1 MNHQENLRRKTFT
14 RRAAILAAG
23 KLGLLS
29 ALGARLYWLQ
39 AVEAEKYRVWAEE
52 NRINLRLLPPARG
65 RIVDR
70 AGADLARNERNYCL
84 VLAREAAREL
94 DSALDEIGE
103 YVALDDADRDRIARD
118 AARRDTFAPLLVKE
132 HLAWAQVAAVE
143 VNMPYLSGVSID
155 ARRTRFYPH
164 RDALVHVLGYVGAA
178 EEKDLTGDPLLTLPD
193 FPVGKNGM
201 EKIHDEALRGGAGAV
216 EVEVNA
222 HGRVIRELSRR
233 EGAPG
238 SDVELHIDLGAQRFA
253 AGLLPDDSAA
263 AVLIDARNGS
273 VNALVSTPAYDPHLF
288 TRTMS
293 AAEWRALHEN
303 PRAPL
308 SNKTISGRYPPGS
321 TFKPAVALAALD
333 AGIVDPAETV
343 WCPGFGKVG
352 REIRHCWKR
361 HGHGHVDMIQAIAQ
375 SCDVYFYELAMRTG
389 IERIAAMA
397 ERLGLGARTGIDM
410 PNETSAPMPTPGW
423 KEATVGEPWVVGD
436 TTGVG
441 IGQSYMLATPLQL
454 AVMTARLANGGR
466 AVRPRVTRGVRGAGE
481 AAAPPP
487 PEDLGIDAAAL
498 GIVRRGMDEVVN
510 NRRGT
515 AWGARI
521 EAPETAMAGKTG
533 TSQVRTISAE
543 ERKTGVIA
551 NDDLPWELRD
561 HALFVGYAPR
571 AAPRF
576 AVAVV
581 IEHGGSSKRAAAAA
595 RDILAEA
602 QRLMPPDPPPTA

>member
-1 MNHQENLRRKTFT
+1 MNHRENLRRRTFN
-14 RRAAILAAG
+14 RRAAILAG
-23 KLGLLS
+23 GRLGLLS
-29 ALGARLYWLQ
+29 LLGARLYWLQ
-39 AVEAEKYRVWAEE
+39 SVEAGKYRVLAEE
-52 NRINLRLLPPARG
+52 NRINLRLLPPPRG

-70 AGADLARNERNYCL
+70 TGADLARNERNYCL
-84 VLAREAAREL
+84 IAAREAAR
-94 DSALDEIGE
+94 ALDGMLDDIAG
-103 YVALDDADRDRIARD
+103 YVALDDDDRERIARD
-118 AARRDTFAPLLVKE
+118 AARRDTFAPVLVKE
-132 HLAWAQVAAVE
+132 YLTWDEVSAIE
-143 VNMPYLSGVSID
+143 VNMPYLTGVAID

-164 RDALVHVLGYVGAA
+164 RDALAHVLGYVGAA
-178 EEKDLTGDPLLTLPD
+178 EEKDLDGDPLLTLPD

-201 EKIHDEALRGGAGAV
+201 EKVHDRALRGGAGAV
-216 EVEVNA
+216 EIEVNA

-238 SDVELHIDLGAQRFA
+238 SEVALHIDLELQTYA
-253 AGLLPDDSAA
+253 AGLLPEDSAA
-263 AVLIDARNGS
+263 AVLIDAHDGS
-273 VNALVSTPAYDPHLF
+273 VHALASMPAFDPHLF
-288 TRTMS
+288 TRAMS
-293 AAEWRALHEN
+293 AAEWRALHNN

-333 AGIVDPAETV
+333 AGIVDPGATV
-343 WCPGFGKVG
+343 WCPGFSKVG
-352 REIRHCWKR
+352 REVRHCWKR
-361 HGHGHVDMIQAIAQ
+361 RGHGHVNMVQAIAR

-410 PNETSAPMPTPGW
+410 PNETAAPMPTPGW

-454 AVMTARLANGGR
+454 AVMTARIVNGGR
-466 AVRPRVTRGVRGAGE
+466 AVRPRVTRRVRGAGGE
-481 AAAPPP
+481 APPP
-487 PEDLGIDAAAL
+487 PAADIGIAPAAL
-498 GIVRRGMDEVVN
+498 EIVRRGMDAVVN
-510 NRRGT
+510 DRGGT

-521 EAPETAMAGKTG
+521 EDPETAMAGKTG

-543 ERKTGVIA
+543 ERRTGVIA
-551 NDDLPWELRD
+551 NEDLPWKLRD

-576 AVAVV
+576 AAAVV
-581 IEHGGSSKRAAAAA
+581 IEHGGSSRRAAAAA

-602 QRLMPPDPPPTA
+602 QRLMPPPPPQSA